1 MRESN
6 HPLRRVCVYCGSS
19 SGLLPEYTDAARALG
34 TLLASR
40 DIELVYGGGSIG
52 LMGEIASA
60 TLEAGGRVIGV
71 IPEKLQAL
79 ELGKADLTELH
90 VVPDMHTRKRTMA
103 DLSDAFIAMPGG
115 YGTMEE
121 LFEAVTWTQLGYHHK
136 PVGLLNVEGYFQPLL
151 AFVQQ
156 MIDQGFVRPLH
167 APLIQFDH
175 RPEVLLDR
183 LEHVELPSLATW
195 IDDV

>member
-6 HPLRRVCVYCGSS
+6 HPMGRICVYCGSS
-19 SGLLPEYTDAARALG
+19 SGQLPEYTHAARALG
-34 TLLASR
+34 ALLAQR
-40 DIELVYGGGSIG
+40 DIELVYGGGSVG

-115 YGTMEE
+115 YGTIEE

-151 AFVQQ
+151 AFVQH

-167 APLIQFDH
+167 TPLLPFDH

-183 LEHVELPSLATW
+183 LEHVELPTLATW
-195 IDDV
+195 TDDV

>member
-1 MRESN
+1 M
-6 HPLRRVCVYCGSS
+6 RRVCVFCGSS
-19 SGLLPEYTDAARALG
+19 SGQLPEYTQAARGLG
-34 TLLASR
+34 QLLATR
-40 DIELVYGGGSIG
+40 GIELVYGGGSVG
-52 LMGEIASA
+52 LMGEIATA

-79 ELGKADLTELH
+79 ELGKVDLTELH

-103 DLSDAFIAMPGG
+103 DLADAFIALPGG

-136 PVGLLNVEGYFQPLL
+136 PVGLLDVEGYFQPLL
-151 AFVQQ
+151 AFVQH
-156 MIDQGFVRPLH
+156 MIDEGFVRPLH

-175 RPEVLLDR
+175 RADVLLDR
-183 LEHVELPSLATW
+183 MEHVELPTLATW